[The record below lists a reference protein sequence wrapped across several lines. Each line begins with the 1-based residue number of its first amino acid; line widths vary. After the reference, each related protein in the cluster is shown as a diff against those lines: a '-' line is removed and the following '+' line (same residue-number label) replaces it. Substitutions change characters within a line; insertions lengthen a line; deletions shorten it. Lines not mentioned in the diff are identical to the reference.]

1 MKTKLIHIIKTKLMH
16 VIYIAVILVIVFVQ
30 SVENVIEDEIRIE
43 IACKEFILHLLEDIE

>member
-1 MKTKLIHIIKTKLMH
+1 MKTKLMHIIKTKLMH